1 MESSNSAGH
10 SHAQSEALA
19 QKYLVAN
26 ITYPTIKS
34 RMLPSN
40 AAETL
45 IKANQ
50 LSGKL
55 AFNWQ
60 EIKNPKGGQCFL
72 VFMSSKLDET
82 PPDDL
87 FWSSPEISNAT
98 SLPDGKIL
106 NIYEKFGGKCSED
119 PNVNLTRRRY
129 FIDNKNPSQIQLLHY
144 IDSTDD
150 EIDLSHLTNSS
161 QTNTM
166 QSQNNQPIRPYLQ
179 PHSDYSN
186 RGISSAENQNFIRPN
201 GMPQYANQNPA
212 YAYSGM
218 DASKLPPKALPKRKI
233 AKQTPAKT
241 TRDTL
246 PSIAATGMNPLPP
259 PSHGDEIDLFSARDV
274 ALFRYKRNHDH
285 LAELFSHKTQKTINK
300 MKGPLLS
307 ASALSF
313 FKQRAVSVGS
323 TCLLILC
330 RRKILPKSRESR
342 RVPNLLI

>member
-106 NIYEKFGGKCSED
+106 NIYEKFGG
-119 PNVNLTRRRY
+119 NVLR
-129 FIDNKNPSQIQLLHY
+129 IPMSI
-144 IDSTDD
+144 
-150 EIDLSHLTNSS
+150 
-161 QTNTM
+161 
-166 QSQNNQPIRPYLQ
+166 LQ
-179 PHSDYSN
+179 
-186 RGISSAENQNFIRPN
+186 G
-201 GMPQYANQNPA
+201 
-212 YAYSGM
+212 
-218 DASKLPPKALPKRKI
+218 
-233 AKQTPAKT
+233 
-241 TRDTL
+241 
-246 PSIAATGMNPLPP
+246 
-259 PSHGDEIDLFSARDV
+259 GDI
-274 ALFRYKRNHDH
+274 
-285 LAELFSHKTQKTINK
+285 
-300 MKGPLLS
+300 
-307 ASALSF
+307 
-313 FKQRAVSVGS
+313 
-323 TCLLILC
+323 LLIT
-330 RRKILPKSRESR
+330 KILVKSSYY
-342 RVPNLLI
+342 II